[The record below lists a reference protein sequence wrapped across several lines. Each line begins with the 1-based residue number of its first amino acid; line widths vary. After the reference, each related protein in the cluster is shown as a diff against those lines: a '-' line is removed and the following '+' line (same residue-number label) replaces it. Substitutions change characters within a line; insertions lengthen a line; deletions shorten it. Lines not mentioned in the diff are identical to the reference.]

1 MVVLLAAIC
10 VIPFVLM
17 ASASVTSELALN
29 SSGYKFWPKEFSLNA
44 YRYLWQKHDMLF
56 RCYGITLVVTVVGT
70 LLNVSITSLMA
81 YPLSRKNF
89 KLRNVFTFL
98 VFFTMIFNG
107 GTTAWYIV
115 WSRYIKVKNTVFAY
129 LLPNL
134 LMSAF
139 NVLLMKNYFSTSI
152 PEAIVEAAK
161 IDGASEW
168 KVFCQIIMP
177 LSTPVTATVA
187 LFSAIA
193 YWNDWINGMYFISK
207 PEMYNINVYIDYA
220 ADDSGFVCD
229 PGDWTGRS
237 AASHSGIVS
246 GCCREKSKWRCNQ
259 YLLSRRRHW
268 SRHRPNR
275 RRLCYFCHCG
285 NTGIHGLVRGVRSTA
300 AACGHIFLSCR
311 FSSCCQ
317 STFTIIRMHQEV
329 GNIGN
334 LFAVRIPAALLPEG
348 DFNLLPGVFTADAEL
363 GRLPNHGALLSRQS
377 PATRC
382 PWYSR
387 RFGNCPERRSA

>member
-1 MVVLLAAIC
+1 MNMDQHDRRFQRVSLVMMVLLAAIC

-17 ASASVTSELALN
+17 ASASITSELALN

-56 RCYGITLVVTVVGT
+56 RCYGITLVVTVIGT

-115 WSRYIKVKNTVFAY
+115 WSRYIKIKNTVFAY

-207 PEMYNINVYIDYA
+207 PEMYNINVYLTKLMNNIEMIKNNSTMTQGLNMAAIDLP
-220 ADDSGFVCD
+220 SI
-229 PGDWTGRS
+229 
-237 AASHSGIVS
+237 GIRMAIAILAVLPI
-246 GCCREKSKWRCNQ
+246 
-259 YLLSRRRHW
+259 LLIF
-268 SRHRPNR
+268 PFFQK
-275 RRLCYFCHCG
+275 Y
-285 NTGIHGLVRGVRSTA
+285 LVRGV
-300 AACGHIFLSCR
+300 
-311 FSSCCQ
+311 
-317 STFTIIRMHQEV
+317 V
-329 GNIGN
+329 IG
-334 LFAVRIPAALLPEG
+334 AVKG
-348 DFNLLPGVFTADAEL
+348 
-363 GRLPNHGALLSRQS
+363 
-377 PATRC
+377 
-382 PWYSR
+382 
-387 RFGNCPERRSA
+387 